1 MSRQVRQAQIN
12 TTDIDV
18 WLEDPDITEL
28 RRAELLA
35 ARDRIAA
42 IQTAMMINGI
52 AKEDGDGGGD
62 TWQSEWKAR
71 TKASETANGI
81 RDK

>member
-12 TTDIDV
+12 TTNIDV

-42 IQTAMMINGI
+42 IQTATMINGI
-52 AKEDGDGGGD
+52 AKEDGDGSGD
-62 TWQSEWKAR
+62 KEVVDAKRKRSKKSQV
-71 TKASETANGI
+71 
-81 RDK
+81 

>member
-1 MSRQVRQAQIN
+1 MSRHVRQAQIN
-12 TTDIDV
+12 ATNIDV

-35 ARDRIAA
+35 ARDRVAA

-52 AKEDGDGGGD
+52 AKKGSDGSGEGKGG
-62 TWQSEWKAR
+62 S
-71 TKASETANGI
+71 
-81 RDK
+81 